1 MSLADIR
8 ARATRFQAR
17 IRWRN
22 ATEYAASIFVI
33 GCFGWFAITI
43 PSPIVQLGAAM
54 IVLGTLYVCWK
65 LYTLARAKTAGET
78 DQAQAWAEFHRSE
91 LQRQRTALDT
101 VWRWYLAPLAP
112 GLLVFLAGA
121 TFAPDSPA
129 PLPARAILFGLSVCF
144 AGAVFAGVAWLN
156 KQAVKTLDREIAAL
170 DQIRAA

>member
-1 MSLADIR
+1 MNLTDIR

-17 IRWRN
+17 VRLRN

-33 GCFGWFAITI
+33 GCFSWFAVTI
-43 PSPIVQLGAAM
+43 PSPIIQLGAAM
-54 IVLGTLYVCWK
+54 IVLGTLYVCWQ
-65 LYTLARAKTAGET
+65 LYTLARANTT
-78 DQAQAWAEFHRSE
+78 DAFAHAQAWTEFHRGE

-121 TFAPDSPA
+121 AFTPDSPA
-129 PLPARAILFGLSVCF
+129 PLPARAIVFGLSICV